1 MVINACIVTCG
12 SPHWRPMHGRP
23 YGHIH
28 TGRCDMAPP
37 DGIWV
42 ALPRPAYICI
52 LYDMVIVPWC
62 GACAIRH
69 ANQAGRHGQSNTQI
83 PSDGTKP
90 RRLMCMW
97 PCTCPCIG
105 RIRPAGFHYLAWPAA
120 HIMHARI
127 CKRHVNQAGRDKAT
141 QIPSDGTKPR
151 RLMCMWPCT
160 CPCIGRIRPPDFQY
174 LAWPPHVIYIHAG
187 VQPQRAD

>member
-69 ANQAGRHGQSNTQI
+69 ANQAGRQGQSNTQI
-83 PSDGTKP
+83 PSASGWNQTTSP
-90 RRLMCMW
+90 HVHVALFLPMHYTW
-97 PCTCPCIG
+97 PH
-105 RIRPAGFHYLAWPAA
+105 PAGGLPLPSMAA
-120 HIMHARI
+120 APHIMHARI

-160 CPCIGRIRPPDFQY
+160 CPCIGRIRP
-174 LAWPPHVIYIHAG
+174 AG
-187 VQPQRAD
+187 FH